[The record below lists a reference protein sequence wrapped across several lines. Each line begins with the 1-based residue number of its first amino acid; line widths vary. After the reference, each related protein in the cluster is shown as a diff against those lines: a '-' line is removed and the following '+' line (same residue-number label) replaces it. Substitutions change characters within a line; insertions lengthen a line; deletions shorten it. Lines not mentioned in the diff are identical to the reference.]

1 MASISKRPDG
11 QWRARYRDET
21 SKEHAKHFARKADAQ
36 RWLDEVTASMVRG
49 EYVDPRAGRVTF
61 KAYAEQW
68 RTSQVHRVTSQLT
81 IESALR
87 RHTYPTLG
95 DKPLSA
101 IKPSDVQ
108 AWVKRLSERLAPR
121 SVILT
126 HGIAAGVFKAAVR
139 DRLIASNPCDGTGLP
154 KAPRQ
159 QVEPLPTETVW
170 ALVEAV
176 PPQYRALVIL
186 AAGTGMRQG
195 EALGLTVDRI
205 DFLRRVV
212 RVDQQLLSVPGRESF
227 LAPPKTAASVRT
239 IPLPQVVIDA
249 LAAHLAAYPP
259 SAAGL
264 VFTTGTG
271 APVRRSSFGDVWRA
285 AVKAAGAPPGTGI
298 HQLRHYYASLLI
310 RHGESVKVVQARLG
324 HASASQTLDT
334 YSHLWPDS
342 DDRTP
347 RRSIRCFLRTMCGLR
362 GWLMGEPLVRAWPS
376 AGTNSWA
383 NYGRY
388 LRENVAF
395 TAAERM
401 AAWLVRSISSCSVPA
416 AGATPVRYG
425 QLSWASRSR

>member
-1 MASISKRPDG
+1 
-11 QWRARYRDET
+11 
-21 SKEHAKHFARKADAQ
+21 
-36 RWLDEVTASMVRG
+36 
-49 EYVDPRAGRVTF
+49 
-61 KAYAEQW
+61 
-68 RTSQVHRVTSQLT
+68 
-81 IESALR
+81 
-87 RHTYPTLG
+87 
-95 DKPLSA
+95 LSA

-121 SVILT
+121 SVILA
-126 HGIAAGVFKAAVR
+126 HGVVAGVFKAATR
-139 DRLIASNPCDGTGLP
+139 DRLIASNPCDGTRLP
-154 KAPRQ
+154 KVPRQ
-159 QVEPLPTETVW
+159 QIEPLPTDTVW

-176 PPQYRALVIL
+176 PPRYRGLVIL

-259 SAAGL
+259 SPAGL

-271 APVRRSSFGDVWRA
+271 APVRRSSFGDAWRA

-342 DDRTP
+342 DDRT
-347 RRSIRCFLRTMCGLR
+347 RTAVDSVLSADY
-362 GWLMGEPLVRAWPS
+362 VRTE
-376 AGTNSWA
+376 GVVD
-383 NYGRY
+383 GR
-388 LRENVAF
+388 
-395 TAAERM
+395 
-401 AAWLVRSISSCSVPA
+401 
-416 AGATPVRYG
+416 TP
-425 QLSWASRSR
+425 

>member
-21 SKEHAKHFARKADAQ
+21 GKEHAKHFARKADAQ

-121 SVILT
+121 SVILA
-126 HGIAAGVFKAAVR
+126 HGVAAGVFKAAMR

-154 KAPRQ
+154 KVPRQ
-159 QVEPLPTETVW
+159 QIEPLPTETVW

-176 PPQYRALVIL
+176 PPRYRALVIL

-342 DDRTP
+342 DDRT
-347 RRSIRCFLRTMCGLR
+347 RTAVDSVLSADY
-362 GWLMGEPLVRAWPS
+362 VRTE
-376 AGTNSWA
+376 GVVD
-383 NYGRY
+383 GR
-388 LRENVAF
+388 
-395 TAAERM
+395 
-401 AAWLVRSISSCSVPA
+401 
-416 AGATPVRYG
+416 TP
-425 QLSWASRSR
+425 